1 MMAID
6 KIVVTDLGHALL
18 AKCPQGTGAPVT
30 RWQLGSG
37 ALPAGQ
43 TAEQA
48 AALVE
53 PVKYLPIAS
62 VSNSGAQSVIM
73 GQFVNTDMEAFVW
86 EELGLW
92 ATDPDEGE
100 ILFAYGNARGAGDL
114 IEAGDVKLREFT
126 FGVQLSFSGTAD
138 VTFQP
143 QKSLIFA
150 TLKDLEETA
159 AKIGGYYQTFEAE
172 HWESGQVRIPQ
183 ARHRITPKRTAAMA
197 SITQRMDRTALDYY
211 GRSAALGRTAITN
224 AVAAALEAN
233 RKQAGTYPVGP
244 DGHPQ
249 LTWAQVQYY
258 ILEGVLTTDG
268 QAKEAAVSKG
278 FDWQN
283 RDITG
288 AVTSLTLDD
297 ILSAAHIPALGGVT
311 TGLDA
316 LCTVEVLQGLR
327 LRRRELDAPYGQPYD
342 LNGELVTNTWAALES
357 RAEWDP
363 ETLDLVLSSKYA
375 YAGDML
381 ALG

>member
-268 QAKEAAVSKG
+268 QAKAAAVSKG

-297 ILSAAHIPALGGVT
+297 ILSAAHIPALGGSSA
-311 TGLDA
+311 GLDA
-316 LCTVEVLQGLR
+316 LCTDAVLQALR
-327 LRRRELDAPYGQPYD
+327 LRRKADGVGNVSAYD
-342 LNGELVTNTWAALES
+342 LDGIFIANGWGAFSTT
-357 RAEWDP
+357 AEWD
-363 ETLDLVLSSKYA
+363 LAAGDLVLRSDGP
-375 YAGDML
+375 YAGAVL
-381 ALG
+381 VTG